1 MAKPIPA
8 LVLENLLKLLKP
20 RERDADKHDF
30 GHVLIVGGDYGM
42 AGAVRMA
49 AEAAARIGTGLVSV
63 ATHPKHTTLIISN
76 RPELMVHGITDPEEL
91 DPLLQRANAIVLGPG
106 LGRSTWSHDLFQK
119 TINHPSI
126 KVIDAD
132 GLNLLSKSPQQRS
145 DWILTPHAGEAARL
159 LETSIANVKS
169 ARLEATA
176 ALQKI
181 YGGTI
186 VLKGSGTLIMGTNQ
200 QAKICKAGNP
210 GMASGGMGD
219 LLSGVIGGLLAQ
231 GLPKLTAAELGV
243 MLHSTAGDLAAHDF
257 GERGLLAMDL
267 IPYLR
272 KLINPKTSSIKH
284 DYP

>member
-1 MAKPIPA
+1 MANPIPA

-49 AEAAARIGTGLVSV
+49 AEAAARIGAGLVSV

-91 DPLLQRANAIVLGPG
+91 NPLLQRANAIVLGPG
-106 LGRSTWSHDLFQK
+106 LGRSTWSHELFNK
-119 TINHPSI
+119 TLNHPII
-126 KVIDAD
+126 KVVDAD
-132 GLNLLSKSPQQRS
+132 GLNLLSKSPQHRS
-145 DWILTPHAGEAARL
+145 DWILTPHPGEAARL
-159 LETSIANVKS
+159 LDTTIAKIKS
-169 ARLEATA
+169 SRIEAVST
-176 ALQKI
+176 LQKA
-181 YGGTI
+181 YGGIT
-186 VLKGSGTLIMGTNQ
+186 VLKGAGTLILGNNQ
-200 QAKICKAGNP
+200 QPKICKAGNP

-231 GLPKLTAAELGV
+231 DLPKLTAAELGV

-272 KLINPKTSSIKH
+272 KLINPRTTSVKH